1 MKTTFQY
8 DHYYDYQELTHCIEQ
23 LAKSYPD
30 LVSVESICTSEKG
43 RQVWAVTLTNK
54 KKRSGAF
61 QAGAVYR
68 RQYSCGR
75 GYRFDG
81 RDAYDGCAV
90 HRL

>member
-54 KKRSGAF
+54 KSGPA
-61 QAGAVYR
+61 
-68 RQYSCGR
+68 
-75 GYRFDG
+75 
-81 RDAYDGCAV
+81 
-90 HRL
+90 L